1 MSHSFPVDDP
11 FPPEYFERADPT
23 ADERFYTAPRLVTHV
38 DDGAIAVIGEVL
50 GELLLPGA
58 TILDL
63 MSSWKSHLPP
73 AAQPARVVGLGM
85 NAIELAANDQLDEW
99 VVQDLNADPTL
110 PFGADEFDAAIITVS
125 IQYVV
130 RPLSLFREIRRVL
143 KPGGALIVIF
153 SNRLFATKA
162 VRVWYEQDDAGHIA
176 LVRAYF
182 ELAGGYEGV
191 RLIDRS
197 DPQQPGPRGRL
208 APRHDPIF
216 VVLGYRAE
224 EASR

>member
-1 MSHSFPVDDP
+1 MSHSLPVDAP

-23 ADERFYTAPRLVTHV
+23 TDARFYATPRLVTHI
-38 DDGAIAVIGEVL
+38 DDGAIATIGEVL

-73 AAQPARVVGLGM
+73 EARPARVVGLGM
-85 NAIELAANDQLDEW
+85 NATELAANDQLDEW
-99 VVQDLNADPTL
+99 VVQDINADPTL

-176 LVRAYF
+176 LVQAYF
-182 ELAGGYEGV
+182 ALAGGYAGV

-197 DPQQPGPRGRL
+197 DLPQPGPRGRL

-216 VVLGYRAE
+216 VVLGYKAV
-224 EASR
+224 EAPR

>member
-1 MSHSFPVDDP
+1 MSHSLPVDAP

-23 ADERFYTAPRLVTHV
+23 ADERFYTTPRLVTHI

-50 GELLLPGA
+50 GDLLLPGA

-73 AAQPARVVGLGM
+73 EARPARVVGLGM
-85 NAIELAANDQLDEW
+85 NATELAANEQLDEW
-99 VVQDLNADPTL
+99 VVQDINADPTL
-110 PFGADEFDAAIITVS
+110 PFSADEFDAAIITVS

-153 SNRLFATKA
+153 SNRLFPTKA

-182 ELAGGYEGV
+182 ELAEGFEGV
-191 RLIDRS
+191 QLIDRS
-197 DPQQPGPRGRL
+197 DPPQGAPRGRRT
-208 APRHDPIF
+208 PQHDPIF
-216 VVLGYRAE
+216 VVLGYKAE
-224 EASR
+224 DAPR

>member
-1 MSHSFPVDDP
+1 MSSSLPVDAS

-23 ADERFYTAPRLVTHV
+23 ADGHFYTTPRLVTHI

-73 AAQPARVVGLGM
+73 EARPARVVGLGM
-85 NAIELAANDQLDEW
+85 NATELAANEQLDEW
-99 VVQDLNADPTL
+99 VVQDVNADPTL
-110 PFGADEFDAAIITVS
+110 PFGAVIITVS

-143 KPGGALIVIF
+143 KPGEALIVIF

-191 RLIDRS
+191 QLIDRS
-197 DPQQPGPRGRL
+197 DPPQPGPHGRFT
-208 APRHDPIF
+208 PRHDPIF
-216 VVLGYRAE
+216 VVLGYKAAE
-224 EASR
+224 APR